1 MYDGCMAC
9 SLFWLGSSLICRF
22 YDSPLVKLEVKLA
35 DQVDPFTI
43 AEAAED
49 NDFAAIV
56 DKACRVFVDA
66 RRQRIWLVWRSACAD
81 RVPVERL
88 QIKTIHLRLVVVLAN
103 HSASDQVHVFSCDNR
118 LMVRDLTRYLPMR
131 LEHLP
136 LEPIVCRVAIF
147 DVVQALQFEDPKVV
161 HGSLPNVIPAEDI
174 HPSRNQNKIIGY
186 KSKFANEHQKHNE
199 NDMTYWSW

>member
-35 DQVDPFTI
+35 DQVDPFTV

-66 RRQRIWLVWRSACAD
+66 RRQRIGLVWRSACAD

-88 QIKTIHLRLVVVLAN
+88 QIKTVHLRLVVVLAN
-103 HSASDQVHVFSCDNR
+103 HRASDQVHVFSCDNR

-136 LEPIVCRVAIF
+136 LEPIVWLVAVF
-147 DVVQALQFEDPKVV
+147 DIVQALQLKHPKVI
-161 HGSLPNVIPAEDI
+161 HGSFPNVIAAEDI
-174 HPSRNQNKIIGY
+174 HP
-186 KSKFANEHQKHNE
+186 
-199 NDMTYWSW
+199 